1 MLSEFRNFNDLL
13 NYCQKKNREEEIEIE
28 DTPTET
34 FASFVFSIPSYQDSD
49 NIFNFA
55 RDTDYCSNHIP
66 LYIFKKFCFRD
77 DIFSSISDPNINKYR
92 DLNIFI
98 RNTYNNKDS
107 GIYCL
112 INTTFFLDK
121 LYKLEEDN
129 KLLNTKFKSVFN
141 DPYYQ
146 LLYVSIPLGSIAY
159 FMNIYTDI
167 RLRSEKF
174 KLMFLKKNL
183 FSDAIAKENN
193 VLIKQDFALEDEIDL
208 KDISQYT
215 QCI

>member
-1 MLSEFRNFNDLL
+1 MFSEFRNFNDLL

-34 FASFVFSIPSYQDSD
+34 FASFVFSIPSYWDSD
-49 NIFNFA
+49 NIFNFI

-66 LYIFKKFCFRD
+66 LCIFKKFCFHD
-77 DIFSSISDPNINKYR
+77 DVFPIFDQKINKYG
-92 DLNIFI
+92 DLNIYI
-98 RNTYNNKDS
+98 RGTYNNQDS

-112 INTTFFLDK
+112 INTTYFLNK
-121 LYKLEEDN
+121 LCKLEENN

-146 LLYVSIPLGSIAY
+146 LLYVSISLGSIVY

-174 KLMFLKKNL
+174 RLMFLKKNL

-193 VLIKQDFALEDEIDL
+193 VLIKQEFALKDEIDL

-215 QCI
+215 NCI

>member
-1 MLSEFRNFNDLL
+1 MFSEFRNFNDLL
-13 NYCQKKNREEEIEIE
+13 NHCQKKNREEEIEIE

-34 FASFVFSIPSYQDSD
+34 FASFVFSIPSYWDSD
-49 NIFNFA
+49 NIFNFV

-66 LYIFKKFCFRD
+66 LCIFKKFCFHD
-77 DIFSSISDPNINKYR
+77 NINFVFDPKVNKYG
-92 DLNIFI
+92 DLHIYI
-98 RNTYNNKDS
+98 RNTYNNQGS

-112 INTTFFLDK
+112 INTTYFLDK
-121 LYKLEEDN
+121 LCKLEEDN
-129 KLLNTKFKSVFN
+129 KLLNAKFKSVFN

-146 LLYVSIPLGSIAY
+146 LLYISIPLGSIVY

-174 KLMFLKKNL
+174 RLMFLKKNL

-193 VLIKQDFALEDEIDL
+193 VLIKQEFALKDEIDL

-215 QCI
+215 HCV